1 MNILEEHT
9 NLQKTIIGLRN
20 SAWAN
25 RHENSL
31 SYNLIYKLMSGL
43 LNDDSELLSIMV
55 QFDIV
60 QVNSIE

>member
-25 RHENSL
+25 RHKDSL
-31 SYNLIYKLMSGL
+31 SYNIIHKLMVGL
-43 LNDDSELLSIMV
+43 LENDTELLSIMV